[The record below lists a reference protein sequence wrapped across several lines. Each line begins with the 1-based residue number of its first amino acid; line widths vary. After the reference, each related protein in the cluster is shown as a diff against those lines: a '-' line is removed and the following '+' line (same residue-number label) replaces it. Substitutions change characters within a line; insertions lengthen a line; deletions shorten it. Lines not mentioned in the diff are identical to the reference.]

1 MTKKRHVEHDIET
14 QRLAQLL
21 VQNFGLTRAYRMTC
35 MFVISDVVFD
45 FARKHGFTDDAVYA
59 AADII
64 EQEFDK

>member
-1 MTKKRHVEHDIET
+1 MTKKRQVKRDPVAA
-14 QRLAQLL
+14 QLAQLL
-21 VQNFGLTRAYRMTC
+21 IKNFGLTRAYRMTC
-35 MFVISDVVFD
+35 MLVISDVVFD